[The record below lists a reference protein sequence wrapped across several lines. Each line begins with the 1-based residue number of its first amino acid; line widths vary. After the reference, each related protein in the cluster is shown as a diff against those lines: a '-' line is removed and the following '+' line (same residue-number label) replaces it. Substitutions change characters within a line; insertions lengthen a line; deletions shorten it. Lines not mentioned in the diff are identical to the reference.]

1 MFMFHNNNI
10 NVKIFIYPFTSLAES
25 FLHPSI
31 IYRFPNLTHTEKSTL
46 TQTKEG
52 EDPLQH
58 HGSLQSP
65 VEGYSHG
72 GKINFHDFHKRRN
85 PNHGAAVEAKRKSE
99 RRRSKVCSCH
109 LSTSISYGPAYL
121 KSLAKTL
128 ICQSIS
134 MQSDF

>member
-109 LSTSISYGPAYL
+109 FSTSISY
-121 KSLAKTL
+121 
-128 ICQSIS
+128 
-134 MQSDF
+134 